1 MRYGILAHNLGKT
14 TCDELV
20 RRVSSYGFE
29 FVQLALAKAL
39 SDMDTSL
46 GRLSPGLANHVAD
59 TFARQG
65 VRISVLGCYINPIH
79 PNMEERRYGIERFKE
94 HLRYARD
101 FGASVVATE
110 TGTIQTYMEAHPER
124 STEEL
129 WNQLRGVVEEL
140 AEEAEKWGVTL
151 GIEPSGTEV
160 IHTADLMHRMLEEV
174 PSTSIGVVID
184 PCHLLHAH
192 NIERQHEVLQHAFR
206 QLGHRIVLA
215 HVKDMDFTPE
225 GKKTYVRMGTGCVD
239 YPFFMQLLRQ
249 YKPYSNVSFEG
260 GIELEHIPAS
270 IAHLKSCL

>member
-14 TCDELV
+14 TCDELA
-20 RRVSSYGFE
+20 RRTGSYGFE
-29 FVQLALAKAL
+29 FVQLALSKAL
-39 SDMDTSL
+39 TDLDAGL
-46 GRLSPGLANHVAD
+46 GRLSPGLAHHVAD

-65 VRISVLGCYINPIH
+65 VKIAVLGCYINPIH
-79 PNMEERRYGIERFKE
+79 PNMEERRHGIERFKE

-110 TGTIQTYMEAHPER
+110 TGTIRSYLEAYPHHK
-124 STEEL
+124 EEDL
-129 WNQLRGVVEEL
+129 WKQLRIVVEEL
-140 AEEAEKWGVTL
+140 AEEAEKWGVTV

-160 IHTADLMHRMLEEV
+160 IHSADLMHRMLEEV
-174 PSTSIGVVID
+174 PSTNIGVVMD
-184 PCHLLHAH
+184 PCHLLQAH
-192 NIERQHEVLQHAFR
+192 NIDRQHEVLQHAFR

-225 GKKTYVRMGTGCVD
+225 GKKKYVRMGTGCVD
-239 YPFFMQLLRQ
+239 YPFFMQLLQQ

-260 GIELEHIPAS
+260 GIEPEDIPAS